1 MAKSVSRFA
10 SWLACCLGR
19 GDRAPI
25 NEDDIA
31 YLVAEVDEQR
41 HAGGTFV
48 FREGA
53 RAAQV
58 HIVREG
64 SVELSREIGGRRV
77 TLQLLQPGDVFGDV
91 PLLLAQPEPFDARA
105 VVDSSV
111 LSMDAATLFRML
123 STRPRLMR
131 RWMVSLA
138 GRMSGLQQRLIDV
151 LAGGLEA
158 QLASVLLRHANDHG
172 QVVMSQAQLAGLLGV
187 HRTSVQRVLK
197 NLEDAGLVEIGY
209 RRIELVDRGG
219 LASLLDGAAEA

>member
-1 MAKSVSRFA
+1 MAKSVSRFG

-25 NEDDIA
+25 SEEDVA
-31 YLVAEVDEQR
+31 HLVDEVDEQR

-48 FREGA
+48 FREGDQ
-53 RAAQV
+53 AAQV
-58 HIVREG
+58 HIVRDG

-91 PLLLAQPEPFDARA
+91 PLLLGQPEPFDARA

-111 LSMDAATLFRML
+111 LSMDSATLFRLL
-123 STRPRLMR
+123 SKRPRLMR

-158 QLASVLLRHANDHG
+158 QLASVLLRQADDRG
-172 QVVMSQAQLAGLLGV
+172 QVTLSQAQLAALLGV
-187 HRTSVQRVLK
+187 QRTSVQRVLK
-197 NLEDAGLVEIGY
+197 SLDDAGLVEVGY

-219 LASLLDGAAEA
+219 LASLLAVDPEG

>member
-1 MAKSVSRFA
+1 MTKSVSRFA
-10 SWLACCLGR
+10 AWLACCLGR

-25 NEDDIA
+25 SKEDIA
-31 YLVAEVDEQR
+31 HLVAEVDEKR

-53 RAAQV
+53 QAAQV
-58 HIVREG
+58 HIVRKG

-77 TLQLLQPGDVFGDV
+77 ILQLLQPGDVFGDV
-91 PLLLAQPEPFDARA
+91 PLLLDQPEPFDARA
-105 VVDSSV
+105 VVDSSL
-111 LSMDAATLFRML
+111 LSMDAATLFRLL
-123 STRPRLMR
+123 STRPGLMR

-158 QLASVLLRHANDHG
+158 QLASVLLRQADDHG
-172 QVVMSQAQLAGLLGV
+172 QVAMSQTQLARLLGV
-187 HRTSVQRVLK
+187 QRTSVQRVLK
-197 NLEDAGLVEIGY
+197 NLEDAGLVEVGY

-219 LASLLDGAAEA
+219 LASLLTGAPE